1 MTGSFIMTLIRTT
14 HALYSKKAIVK
25 PEIFTHNLV
34 VLFIFLL
41 ELIEKTFIGIVT
53 CHQLFLYCLLKE
65 NELSDRSHKNA
76 KLTKI
81 SNKEIVRQEN
91 ESGSGFEVILE
102 MYSVQLSHV
111 PSHFFLYVFPVMQFA
126 FLSSHGLV

>member
-76 KLTKI
+76 KLTK
-81 SNKEIVRQEN
+81 NK
-91 ESGSGFEVILE
+91 
-102 MYSVQLSHV
+102 
-111 PSHFFLYVFPVMQFA
+111 
-126 FLSSHGLV
+126 